1 MNNSVININVKDNIF
16 NNNKTYLFINF
27 SSIIT
32 NYTLE
37 LYSDD
42 SSLIIESD
50 IKINGQKTV
59 SILSFEIDLG
69 NNYFIK
75 ICYQKNNNIEKNIF
89 HKFIY
94 PNDYLKDNINF
105 VIKKKK
111 EDIDNQTFFN
121 PYIHNT
127 QETYNKVNIKPKIN
141 ISNDTKSNNFNNL
154 FFYCDEDSY
163 DSNINN
169 YLIDQCEYLS
179 EEENESNEIEDE
191 ELFENDI
198 IDNSK
203 ENNQNKLDISNN
215 NYNCE

>member
-1 MNNSVININVKDNIF
+1 MSNTDININVKDNIF
-16 NNNKTYLFINF
+16 NNNKSYLFINF
-27 SSIIT
+27 SSIISS
-32 NYTLE
+32 YTLE

-42 SSLIIESD
+42 NSLIIESD
-50 IKINGQKTV
+50 IKVNSEKID

-105 VIKKKK
+105 IIKKKK
-111 EDIDNQTFFN
+111 EEVDNQSFFN
-121 PYIHNT
+121 PFISKE
-127 QETYNKVNIKPKIN
+127 QENYNEVCIDTC
-141 ISNDTKSNNFNNL
+141 NDTNNDKFNNL

-179 EEENESNEIEDE
+179 EEDVESNEIINE
-191 ELFENDI
+191 ELSENDI
-198 IDNSK
+198 IDISEEIK
-203 ENNQNKLDISNN
+203 QNKLDISNN
-215 NYNCE
+215 NYNSE

>member
-1 MNNSVININVKDNIF
+1 MSNSDININVKDNIF
-16 NNNKTYLFINF
+16 NNNKSYLFINLSNII
-27 SSIIT
+27 SS
-32 NYTLE
+32 YTLE

-42 SSLIIESD
+42 NSLIIESD
-50 IKINGQKTV
+50 IKVNSEKIDT
-59 SILSFEIDLG
+59 ILSFEIDLG

-111 EDIDNQTFFN
+111 EEDDKQPFFN
-121 PYIHNT
+121 PF
-127 QETYNKVNIKPKIN
+127 
-141 ISNDTKSNNFNNL
+141 ISNENNDKFNNL

-169 YLIDQCEYLS
+169 YLIDQSECLS
-179 EEENESNEIEDE
+179 EEEEVDTNEIIDE
-191 ELFENDI
+191 ELSENDI
-198 IDNSK
+198 IDIS
-203 ENNQNKLDISNN
+203 EEIDQNKLDISNN
-215 NYNCE
+215 NYNSE

>member
-1 MNNSVININVKDNIF
+1 MSNSDININVKDNIF
-16 NNNKTYLFINF
+16 NNNKSYLFINLSNII
-27 SSIIT
+27 SS
-32 NYTLE
+32 YTLE

-42 SSLIIESD
+42 NSLIIESD
-50 IKINGQKTV
+50 IKINSEKID

-75 ICYQKNNNIEKNIF
+75 ICYQKNNNIEKNVF

-111 EDIDNQTFFN
+111 EEVDKQSFFN
-121 PYIHNT
+121 PF
-127 QETYNKVNIKPKIN
+127 
-141 ISNDTKSNNFNNL
+141 ISEDNKSNNNDKFNNL

-169 YLIDQCEYLS
+169 YLIEQNEYLS
-179 EEENESNEIEDE
+179 EEEVDTNEIMDE
-191 ELFENDI
+191 ELSENDI
-198 IDNSK
+198 IDIS
-203 ENNQNKLDISNN
+203 EEIDQNKLDISNN
-215 NYNCE
+215 NYNSE

>member
-1 MNNSVININVKDNIF
+1 MSNSDININVKDNIF
-16 NNNKTYLFINF
+16 NNNKSYLFINLSNII
-27 SSIIT
+27 SS
-32 NYTLE
+32 YTLE

-42 SSLIIESD
+42 NSLIIESD
-50 IKINGQKTV
+50 IKVNSEKIDT
-59 SILSFEIDLG
+59 ILSFEIDLG

-111 EDIDNQTFFN
+111 EEDDKKTFFN
-121 PYIHNT
+121 PF
-127 QETYNKVNIKPKIN
+127 
-141 ISNDTKSNNFNNL
+141 ISNENNDKFNNL

-169 YLIDQCEYLS
+169 YLIEQNEYLS
-179 EEENESNEIEDE
+179 EEEVDTNEIMDE
-191 ELFENDI
+191 ELSENDI
-198 IDNSK
+198 IDIS
-203 ENNQNKLDISNN
+203 EEIDQNKLDISNN
-215 NYNCE
+215 NYNSE

>member
-1 MNNSVININVKDNIF
+1 MSNSDININVKDNIF
-16 NNNKTYLFINF
+16 NNNKSYLFINF
-27 SSIIT
+27 SSIISS
-32 NYTLE
+32 YTLE

-42 SSLIIESD
+42 NSLIIESD
-50 IKINGQKTV
+50 VKINSEKID

-105 VIKKKK
+105 VIKKNK
-111 EDIDNQTFFN
+111 EKIDEELFFN
-121 PYIHNT
+121 PFINKS
-127 QETYNKVNIKPKIN
+127 EENYNEGNIEIN
-141 ISNDTKSNNFNNL
+141 NDKFSNL

-169 YLIDQCEYLS
+169 YLIDQSEYLS
-179 EEENESNEIEDE
+179 EEEEVVSNEIIDE
-191 ELFENDI
+191 ELSENDI
-198 IDNSK
+198 IDIS
-203 ENNQNKLDISNN
+203 EEIDQNKLDISNN
-215 NYNCE
+215 NYNSE

>member
-1 MNNSVININVKDNIF
+1 MNKSEININVKDNIF

-27 SSIIT
+27 SNIIT

-42 SSLIIESD
+42 NSIIIESD
-50 IKINGQKTV
+50 IKVNSEKID

-75 ICYQKNNNIEKNIF
+75 IKYHKNNDIKTQFF

-111 EDIDNQTFFN
+111 EEIDNKLFFN
-121 PYIHNT
+121 PFINNE
-127 QETYNKVNIKPKIN
+127 QETSENTLNK
-141 ISNDTKSNNFNNL
+141 DTSKDKFNNL

-179 EEENESNEIEDE
+179 EEEIDSNEFIDE
-191 ELFENDI
+191 ELSENDI
-198 IDNSK
+198 IDISK
-203 ENNQNKLDISNN
+203 ETNLNKLDISNN